1 MATKKAAPAK
11 GAKAK
16 TTGPKPGEFPGKIV
30 DIDVSSEM
38 SESFLEY
45 AYSVIYSRALPDA
58 RDGLKP
64 VHRRILH
71 QMADMGLR
79 PDRGHVKSARVVG
92 EVMGKL
98 HPHGDSAIYDALV
111 RMAQSFSMQL
121 PLIDGHGNF
130 GSLDAGPAAMRYTEA
145 RLAAAAMTMVAESD
159 ENTVDFG
166 PNYDGQLQEPLVLPA
181 AFPNLLVNG
190 SSGIAVGMATNMAPH
205 NLGEVIAAT
214 KFLIDNPKATLNQ
227 LMKHIP
233 GPDFPTG
240 GELVGLD
247 GVREAYATGK
257 GSFKVRATVEISKVT
272 SRKMGIVI
280 KELPFNVGP
289 EKVVERIA
297 DLAKAKKIQ
306 GISDIVDLTD
316 GQTGTNV
323 VIELKNGFEPEAVLE
338 QLYKLTPMEDGF
350 AINAVALV
358 KGRPQTLGLK
368 ELLQVF
374 IDHRIEVVR
383 RRSEFR
389 KAKAEDR
396 LSLVDGLLKAIID
409 IDKVI
414 KIIRGSDD
422 ASAAK
427 EALIKGFKLN
437 EEQATYILD
446 MPLRRLT
453 KMSKLELETESKELK
468 ATIAALTTLLKSE
481 EAMRKQVS
489 DELTEVS
496 KAYAVPRRTRIGKE

>member
-1 MATKKAAPAK
+1 MATTPTKSKVKKA
-11 GAKAK
+11 
-16 TTGPKPGEFPGKIV
+16 TGPKPGEYPGKIV
-30 DIDVSSEM
+30 DIDVSKEV

-79 PDRGHVKSARVVG
+79 PERGHVKSARVVG

-98 HPHGDSAIYDALV
+98 HPHGDGAIYDALV
-111 RMAQSFSMQL
+111 RMAQSFSMRL

-145 RLAAAAMTMVAESD
+145 RLATAAMAMVAEAD
-159 ENTVDFG
+159 EDTVDFG
-166 PNYDGQLQEPLVLPA
+166 PNYDGQLSEPLVLPA
-181 AFPNLLVNG
+181 AYPNLLVNG
-190 SSGIAVGMATNMAPH
+190 GSGNAVGMATNMAPH

-214 KFLIDNPKATLNQ
+214 KFLIENPSATLKQ
-227 LMKHIP
+227 LMKYIP

-240 GELVGLD
+240 GELVGLE

-257 GSFKVRATVEISKVT
+257 GTFKVRASVEVEKVS

-280 KELPFNVGP
+280 KELPFTIGP

-297 DLAKAKKIQ
+297 ALVKSKKIQ
-306 GISDIVDLTD
+306 GISDIIDLTD

-323 VIELKNGFEPEAVLE
+323 VIELKNGFEAVKVLE
-338 QLYKLTPMEDGF
+338 QLYALTPMEDGF
-350 AINAVALV
+350 SINAVALV

-368 ELLQVF
+368 ELLKVF
-374 IDHRIEVVR
+374 IEHRIEVVR

-389 KAKAEDR
+389 KGKAQSR
-396 LSLVDGLLKAIID
+396 LTLVDGLLKAIID

-414 KIIRGSDD
+414 KIIRSSDD
-422 ASAAK
+422 VATAK
-427 EALIKGFKLN
+427 EKLIKEFKLN
-437 EEQATYILD
+437 DEQVTYILD

-453 KMSKLELETESKELK
+453 KMSKLELETEQKELK
-468 ATIAALTTLLKSE
+468 SLIAELTKLLKSE
-481 EAMRKQVS
+481 DAIKLQVS
-489 DELTEVS
+489 DELT
-496 KAYAVPRRTRIGKE
+496 AVAKSFATPRKTRIGAA

>member
-1 MATKKAAPAK
+1 MATTPTKSKVKKA
-11 GAKAK
+11 
-16 TTGPKPGEFPGKIV
+16 TGPKPGEYPGKIV
-30 DIDVSSEM
+30 DIDVSKEV

-79 PDRGHVKSARVVG
+79 PERGHVKSARVVG

-98 HPHGDSAIYDALV
+98 HPHGDGAIYDALV
-111 RMAQSFSMQL
+111 RMAQSFSMRL

-145 RLAAAAMTMVAESD
+145 RLATAAMAMVAEAD
-159 ENTVDFG
+159 EDTVDFG
-166 PNYDGQLQEPLVLPA
+166 PNYDGQLSEPLVLPA
-181 AFPNLLVNG
+181 AYPNLLVNG
-190 SSGIAVGMATNMAPH
+190 GSGIAVGMATNMAPH

-214 KFLIDNPKATLNQ
+214 KFLIENPSATLKQ
-227 LMKHIP
+227 LMKYIP

-240 GELVGLD
+240 GELVGLE

-257 GSFKVRATVEISKVT
+257 GTFKVRASVEVEKVS

-280 KELPFNVGP
+280 KELPFTIGP

-297 DLAKAKKIQ
+297 ALVKSKKIQ
-306 GISDIVDLTD
+306 GISDIIDLTD

-323 VIELKNGFEPEAVLE
+323 VIELKNGFEAVKVLE
-338 QLYKLTPMEDGF
+338 QLYGLTPMEDGF
-350 AINAVALV
+350 SINAVALV

-368 ELLQVF
+368 ELLKVF
-374 IDHRIEVVR
+374 IEHRIEVVR

-389 KAKAEDR
+389 KGKAQSR
-396 LSLVDGLLKAIID
+396 LTLVDGLLKAIID

-414 KIIRGSDD
+414 KIIRSSDD
-422 ASAAK
+422 VATAK
-427 EALIKGFKLN
+427 EKLIKEFKLN
-437 EEQATYILD
+437 DEQVTYILD

-453 KMSKLELETESKELK
+453 KMSKLELETEQKELK
-468 ATIAALTTLLKSE
+468 SLIAELTKLLKSE
-481 EAMRKQVS
+481 DAIKLQVS
-489 DELTEVS
+489 DELT
-496 KAYAVPRRTRIGKE
+496 AVAKSFATPRKTRIGAA

>member
-1 MATKKAAPAK
+1 
-11 GAKAK
+11 
-16 TTGPKPGEFPGKIV
+16 
-30 DIDVSSEM
+30 M

-71 QMADMGLR
+71 QMSDMGLR
-79 PDRGHVKSARVVG
+79 PERGHVKSARVVG

-111 RMAQSFSMQL
+111 RMSQSFSMQL

-145 RLAAAAMTMVAESD
+145 RLASAAMSMVAETD
-159 ENTVDFG
+159 ENTVDFA
-166 PNYDGQLQEPLVLPA
+166 PNYDGQLNEPVVLPA

-190 SSGIAVGMATNMAPH
+190 GSGIAVGMATNMAPH
-205 NLGEVIAAT
+205 NLGEVINAT
-214 KFLIDNPKATLNQ
+214 KFLINNPKATLNQ
-227 LMKHIP
+227 LMKHVP
-233 GPDFPTG
+233 APDFPTG
-240 GELVGLD
+240 GEIVGLE

-257 GSFKVRATVEISKVT
+257 GSFKVRVSVEITKIT

-280 KELPFNVGP
+280 RELPFNIGP
-289 EKVVERIA
+289 EKIVERIA

-306 GISDIVDLTD
+306 GISDIIDLTD

-323 VIELKNGFEPEAVLE
+323 VIELKNGFEPEDVLE
-338 QLYKLTPMEDGF
+338 KLFKLTPMEDAF

-358 KGRPQTLGLK
+358 KGKPQTLGLK
-368 ELLQVF
+368 ELLLVF
-374 IDHRIEVVR
+374 IDHRIEVVS

-414 KIIRGSDD
+414 KIIRGSDY
-422 ASAAK
+422 ATAAK
-427 EALIKGFKLN
+427 EKLIKDFKLN
-437 EEQATYILD
+437 DEQVTYILD

-453 KMSKLELETESKELK
+453 KMSKLELESESKELK
-468 ATIAALTTLLKSE
+468 AIIAALTTLLKSE
-481 EAMRKQVS
+481 EAIRKQVS
-489 DELTEVS
+489 DELTAVGKS
-496 KAYAVPRRTRIGKE
+496 FAVPRRTRIGKE

>member
-1 MATKKAAPAK
+1 
-11 GAKAK
+11 
-16 TTGPKPGEFPGKIV
+16 
-30 DIDVSSEM
+30 M
-38 SESFLEY
+38 S
-45 AYSVIYSRALPDA
+45 
-58 RDGLKP
+58 
-64 VHRRILH
+64 
-71 QMADMGLR
+71 DMGLR
-79 PDRGHVKSARVVG
+79 PERGHVKSARVVG

-111 RMAQSFSMQL
+111 RMAQNFSMQL

-145 RLAAAAMTMVAESD
+145 RLAAAAMSMVAEAD

-166 PNYDGQLQEPLVLPA
+166 PNYDGQLAEPLVLPA

-190 SSGIAVGMATNMAPH
+190 GSGIAVGMATNMAPH

-214 KFLIDNPKATLNQ
+214 KFLIENPKATLNQ
-227 LMKHIP
+227 LMKHMP
-233 GPDFPTG
+233 APDFPTG
-240 GELVGLD
+240 GEIVGLE

-257 GSFKVRATVEISKVT
+257 GSFKVRASVEISKVT

-280 KELPFNVGP
+280 KELPFNIGP
-289 EKVVERIA
+289 EKVVIA
-297 DLAKAKKIQ
+297 DLVKAKKIQ
-306 GISDIVDLTD
+306 GISDIIDLTD

-323 VIELKNGFEPEAVLE
+323 VIELKNGFEPEDVLE
-338 QLYKLTPMEDGF
+338 KLFKLTPMEDAF

-358 KGRPQTLGLK
+358 KGKPQTLGLK

-427 EALIKGFKLN
+427 EKLIKDFKLN
-437 EEQATYILD
+437 DEQATYILD

-468 ATIAALTTLLKSE
+468 ATIAALTKLLKDE
-481 EAMRKQVS
+481 NAIRVQVS
-489 DELTEVS
+489 DELTAVAKS
-496 KAYAVPRRTRIGKE
+496 YSVPRRTRIGAA